1 MNKLNSFSNI
11 KQFQLLSYAG
21 TLLFL
26 WYYPII
32 PCINELQKG
41 ELPLYPRKIHL
52 IICLSAARSSITTH
66 NYPNGET
73 EETIFFNFFPFF
85 YSPRHIKKECNVY
98 PFFLLCSPS
107 PLSRT
112 MGCITQLVNNV
123 QTPCEHV
130 LSESFLLSSCSG
142 HFLGNGSV
150 IEILRSQGHNVTHIK
165 AGDPLPRWGRPSSLS
180 NYRGYRTYSYNRGR
194 LFKSRLRLILLV
206 KMYFCTSMF
215 TSKL

>member
-1 MNKLNSFSNI
+1 MERLKKLFFSTFFHFSI
-11 KQFQLLSYAG
+11 LLDIS
-21 TLLFL
+21 
-26 WYYPII
+26 
-32 PCINELQKG
+32 
-41 ELPLYPRKIHL
+41 
-52 IICLSAARSSITTH
+52 
-66 NYPNGET
+66 
-73 EETIFFNFFPFF
+73 
-85 YSPRHIKKECNVY
+85 KKNAMY

-112 MGCITQLVNNV
+112 MGCITQLVNDV

-150 IEILRSQGHNVTHIK
+150 IEILRSEGHNVTHIK

-194 LFKSRLRLILLV
+194 LFKARLSLILLV
-206 KMYFCTSMF
+206 YVFLHNCMF